1 LNVLPQCAKN
11 TVKIE
16 EGLGCYCGRSEPL
29 RWCTGRDG
37 CSGKD
42 VWLGK
47 RVIQYR
53 REAIHGLAMKTVM
66 ESSVPPIKKAGKESK
81 NSHQ

>member
-1 LNVLPQCAKN
+1 
-11 TVKIE
+11 
-16 EGLGCYCGRSEPL
+16 
-29 RWCTGRDG
+29 
-37 CSGKD
+37 